1 MAFITSGAAAVSGAS
16 LTARRAFTG
25 AAVCPVSAG
34 PAVPVAATWSM
45 SAGGLRTF
53 LVGGNWKCNLSK
65 DAITSLCKEL
75 AAAPDLESDKV
86 EVVLA
91 PPTPY
96 LDHTR
101 SVLRRDFEVAAQN
114 IWVGGPGAFTG
125 ETAAEMIKDVG
136 CTWVILGHSE
146 RRNLPQIRETD
157 DFIAQK
163 TKTALSHGLKVMFCI
178 GETLE
183 EREDGRTLD
192 VCVRQLG
199 ALAQTIEADD
209 WKGVV
214 IAYEPVWAI
223 GTGKI
228 ATPDQVEEVH
238 EKIRHYLAGEVNEKV
253 AEETRILYGGSVSP
267 GNCNELAQLPDVDG
281 FLVGGASLKA
291 SFLDVIESFKSDLAA
306 TV

>member
-16 LTARRAFTG
+16 LSARRAFAG
-25 AAVCPVSAG
+25 AAVCPTA
-34 PAVPVAATWSM
+34 AATAAPAAAAWSM
-45 SAGGLRTF
+45 SAGGHRTF

-75 AAAPDLESDKV
+75 SAAPDLETDKV

-91 PPTPY
+91 PPAPY

-101 SVLRRDFEVAAQN
+101 SVLRKDFEVAAQN

-146 RRNLPQIRETD
+146 RRNLPEIRETD

-178 GETLE
+178 GETLA
-183 EREDGRTLD
+183 EREAGQTLD
-192 VCVRQLG
+192 VCVRQLR
-199 ALAQTIEADD
+199 ALTEVIGADD
-209 WKGVV
+209 WTDVV

-238 EKIRHYLAGEVNEKV
+238 EKIRHYLAGEVNDSV
-253 AEETRILYGGSVSP
+253 AQQTRILYGGSVSP
-267 GNCNELAQLPDVDG
+267 TNCNELAQLPDVDG
-281 FLVGGASLKA
+281 FLVGGASLKS
-291 SFLDVIESFKSDLAA
+291 SFLDVIESFKSDIAA
-306 TV
+306 AV